1 MIISNSIRA
10 AITFLSP
17 TMMNLLH
24 FRATDKNVEDF
35 ITTVTKENLAYR
47 ERNQIIWKDFFQLLM

>member
-1 MIISNSIRA
+1 
-10 AITFLSP
+10 
-17 TMMNLLH
+17 MMNLLH

-35 ITTVTKENLAYR
+35 MTTVTKENLAYR